1 MRNDIKWLLRPK
13 KQDVDVDLVLLQTF
27 IEVAQTRNF
36 GRASESLCV
45 SSSTVS
51 ARIKQLEALLGLAL
65 FTRKHHEV
73 TLTPAG
79 EGFERHARFILNA
92 WERAYEDTALSDRHQ
107 KRLVV
112 AGVSSLWDI
121 FLQDWL
127 SDIYNAIPNISLRAE
142 ESTPLRVVEKLEQGL
157 IDVGFMYE
165 QPSLKGYVIQEVAT
179 IPMILVSDKAN
190 TPVDKAI
197 AEGYIRV
204 EWGATFGGLHESAF
218 PQRPLARVRANS
230 GRVALNL
237 ILSCG
242 GAAYLPQVTANP
254 LLEHGQLYLVNDA
267 PVIEMTAYA
276 AYNLHGEHRA
286 LIQSLLKRL
295 AV

>member
-1 MRNDIKWLLRPK
+1 MDLILLE
-13 KQDVDVDLVLLQTF
+13 TF

-36 GRASESLCV
+36 GQASANLYV

-51 ARIKQLEALLGLAL
+51 ARIKQLEALLGLSL
-65 FTRKHHEV
+65 FIRKHHEV
-73 TLTPAG
+73 NLTPAG
-79 EGFERHARFILNA
+79 EGFERHARFVLKA
-92 WERAYEDTALSDRHQ
+92 WERAYEDTALSDGHKQ
-107 KRLVV
+107 RLVV

-127 SDIYNAIPNISLRAE
+127 SGIYGSVPNISLRAE

-165 QPSLKGYVIQEVAT
+165 QPSLKGFLVQKVAT
-179 IPMILVSDKAN
+179 VPMILVSDQP
-190 TPVDKAI
+190 TSSVEQAI
-197 AEGYIRV
+197 TEGYIRV
-204 EWGATFGGLHESAF
+204 EWGTAFAGLHESAF

-242 GAAYLPQVTANP
+242 GAAYLPKVIVSP
-254 LLEHGQLYLVNDA
+254 LLDKGKLHSVNEA

-276 AYNLHGEHRA
+276 AYNLHGEHSE
-286 LIQSLLKRL
+286 LIKSLLAKITL
-295 AV
+295 

>member
-1 MRNDIKWLLRPK
+1 M
-13 KQDVDVDLVLLQTF
+13 DLVLLQTF

-36 GRASESLCV
+36 GRASDSLHV

-51 ARIKQLEALLGLAL
+51 ARIKQLESLLGLAL

-73 TLTPAG
+73 SLTPAG

-92 WERAYEDTALSDRHQ
+92 WERAYEDTALSDRHK

-127 SDIYNAIPNISLRAE
+127 NDIYGSIANISLRAE

-165 QPSLKGYVIQEVAT
+165 QPSLKGCLVQKVAT
-179 IPMILVSDKAN
+179 VPMVLVSDKAGIA
-190 TPVDKAI
+190 VDKAV

-204 EWGATFGGLHESAF
+204 EWGAAFAGLHESAF

-242 GAAYLPQVTANP
+242 GAAYLPEVIVSPFITQ
-254 LLEHGQLYLVNDA
+254 GQLYSVEGA
-267 PVIEMTAYA
+267 PVIEMSAYA

-286 LIQSLLKRL
+286 LIASLLGRL
-295 AV
+295 CQVQRG